1 MSTPSIAIIG
11 AGAAGTAAARSL
23 HATGLDVD
31 LYTRSGEAPYNR
43 TLVNKGIAIGLL
55 EPAQAAL
62 PDTGATLR
70 SETVRGLD
78 PRSRRLRL
86 DSGDTRAYDALLIA
100 TGSRPRT
107 LDEEV
112 IGRDQATS
120 AGRLTT
126 LHSAADAGRV
136 RDLLATTQPAR
147 VLMLGGGLVASE
159 TASLLTDAGHD
170 VALITRAAIPGA
182 NAIGAHVA
190 RRLRELHRP
199 QHAAYLERTV
209 RSIRTHTDRISITLN
224 DGSRVEGDLAIV
236 AHGTLPAAPAPWTGP
251 DGIPVDSRLR
261 SMHAPRQ
268 RIYAAGGAAV
278 HHYPGHASYRIDH
291 WDDSAAQGI
300 HAANTLLHDLG
311 IAGDPGQ
318 YLPSSLFS
326 ARIHGHT
333 FTGAGHPALSTH
345 TRILSDDPLI
355 TAHYL
360 DDALVALTGV
370 DATSPLR
377 DMMPG
382 LHQPVATAESTED
395 DHGTLTHDDELRSSP
410 G

>member
-1 MSTPSIAIIG
+1 MRTPSIAIIG
-11 AGAAGTAAARSL
+11 AGSAGTAAARTL
-23 HATGLDVD
+23 HASGVDID
-31 LYTRSGEAPYNR
+31 LYARNGEVPFNR
-43 TLVNKGIAIGLL
+43 TLVNKGIAVGPL

-86 DSGDTRAYDALLIA
+86 DSGESRAYDALLIA

-112 IGRDQATS
+112 IGRDQAIS
-120 AGRLTT
+120 ASRLTT
-126 LHSAADAGRV
+126 LHSAADAVRV
-136 RDLLATTQPAR
+136 RDLLATTPPAR

-182 NAIGAHVA
+182 NAIGEHVA
-190 RRLRELHRP
+190 WRLRDLHRP

-268 RIYAAGGAAV
+268 RIYAAGGVAV
-278 HHYPGHASYRIDH
+278 HHYPGHGSYRIDH

-300 HAANTLLHDLG
+300 HAANALLHDLDM
-311 IAGDPGQ
+311 ADDPGQ
-318 YLPSSLFS
+318 YLPSSTFS

-333 FTGAGHPALSTH
+333 LTGVGHPALG
-345 TRILSDDPLI
+345 TRTRVLSEEPLI

-360 DDALVALTGV
+360 GDVLVALTGV
-370 DATSPLR
+370 DAASHLR
-377 DMMPG
+377 ELMPR
-382 LHQPVATAESTED
+382 LHHSDPVTESTVPVTRQ
-395 DHGTLTHDDELRSSP
+395 HV
-410 G
+410 

>member
-11 AGAAGTAAARSL
+11 AGAAGTAAARTL
-23 HATGLDVD
+23 KAAGLDID
-31 LYTRSGEAPYNR
+31 LYTRCGERPYNR

-78 PRSRRLRL
+78 PRARRLRL
-86 DSGDTRAYDALLIA
+86 ESGDTHAYDALLIA
-100 TGSRPRT
+100 TGSRART

-112 IGRDQATS
+112 IGRDQAVS

-126 LHSAADAGRV
+126 LHSAADAVRV
-136 RDLLATTQPAR
+136 RDLLATTKPAR
-147 VLMLGGGLVASE
+147 VLILGGGLVASE

-190 RRLRELHRP
+190 RRLRDLHRP

-209 RSIRTHTDRISITLN
+209 SSIRTLTDRISITLN
-224 DGSRVEGDLAIV
+224 DGSRVEGDLAII

-268 RIYAAGGAAV
+268 RIYAAGGVAV
-278 HHYPGHASYRIDH
+278 HHYPGHGSYRIDH
-291 WDDSAAQGI
+291 WDDSVAQGI
-300 HAANTLLHDLG
+300 HAANALLHDLG
-311 IAGDPGQ
+311 IADDPGL
-318 YLPSSLFS
+318 YLPNSLFS
-326 ARIHGHT
+326 ARIHSHT
-333 FTGAGHPALSTH
+333 LTGVGHPALSTS
-345 TRILSDDPLI
+345 TRLVSTDPLL

-360 DDALVALTGV
+360 EDIPVALTGI
-370 DATSPLR
+370 DAASLVRDRTPL
-377 DMMPG
+377 
-382 LHQPVATAESTED
+382 LHQQAPTGS
-395 DHGTLTHDDELRSSP
+395 
-410 G
+410 

>member
-1 MSTPSIAIIG
+1 MTSTVGIVG
-11 AGAAGTAAARSL
+11 AGAAGTAATKALRASGVDVEL
-23 HATGLDVD
+23 FSRTGEQP
-31 LYTRSGEAPYNR
+31 SNR
-43 TLVNKGIAIGLL
+43 TLVNKGVAIGLL
-55 EPAQAAL
+55 EPHQAAL
-62 PDTGATLR
+62 PDVGVEPTAD
-70 SETVRGLD
+70 TVRSID
-78 PRSRRLRL
+78 PRTREVRL
-86 DSGDTRAYDALLIA
+86 DSGERRAFDALLIA

-112 IGRDQATS
+112 IGRDQAVS

-126 LHSAADAGRV
+126 LHSAADAVRV
-136 RDLLATTQPAR
+136 RDLLATTKPAR

-190 RRLRELHRP
+190 RRLRDLHRP

-209 RSIRTHTDRISITLN
+209 RSVRTHTDRISITLN

-236 AHGTLPAAPAPWTGP
+236 AHGTVPAAPAPWTGP

-268 RIYAAGGAAV
+268 RIYAAGGVAV
-278 HHYPGHASYRIDH
+278 HHYPGHGSYRIDH

-318 YLPSSLFS
+318 YLPSSTFT

-333 FTGAGHPALSTH
+333 LTGAGHPALG
-345 TRILSDDPLI
+345 TRTRVLSEEPLI

-360 DDALVALTGV
+360 DEVLVALTGV
-370 DATSPLR
+370 NAAGPMRELIPR
-377 DMMPG
+377 
-382 LHQPVATAESTED
+382 LHHPDTAADPVTQQA
-395 DHGTLTHDDELRSSP
+395 
-410 G
+410 

>member
-11 AGAAGTAAARSL
+11 AGAAGTAAARTL
-23 HATGLDVD
+23 KAAGLDID
-31 LYTRSGEAPYNR
+31 LYTRCGERPYNR

-78 PRSRRLRL
+78 PRARRLRL
-86 DSGDTRAYDALLIA
+86 ESGDTHAYDALLIA
-100 TGSRPRT
+100 TGSRART

-112 IGRDQATS
+112 IGRDQAVS

-126 LHSAADAGRV
+126 LHSAADAVRV
-136 RDLLATTQPAR
+136 RDLLATTKPAR
-147 VLMLGGGLVASE
+147 VLILGGGLVASE

-190 RRLRELHRP
+190 RRLRDLHRP

-209 RSIRTHTDRISITLN
+209 SSIRTLTDRISITLN
-224 DGSRVEGDLAIV
+224 DGSRVEGDLAII

-268 RIYAAGGAAV
+268 RIYAAGGVAV
-278 HHYPGHASYRIDH
+278 HHYPGHGSYRIDH
-291 WDDSAAQGI
+291 WDDSVAQGI
-300 HAANTLLHDLG
+300 HAANALLHDLG
-311 IAGDPGQ
+311 MADDPGL
-318 YLPSSLFS
+318 YLPNSLFS
-326 ARIHGHT
+326 ARIHSHT
-333 FTGAGHPALSTH
+333 LTGVGHPALSTS
-345 TRILSDDPLI
+345 TRLVSTDPLL

-360 DDALVALTGV
+360 EDIPVALTGI
-370 DATSPLR
+370 DAASLVRDRTPL
-377 DMMPG
+377 
-382 LHQPVATAESTED
+382 LHQQAPTGS
-395 DHGTLTHDDELRSSP
+395 
-410 G
+410 